1 MRREAGRGAPWWKE
15 TVGDRG
21 NLSGL
26 WLIILWTAA
35 TFLLAGTASAHKVN
49 VFAYVEGR
57 TVYVESYFP
66 DGSPVAEAAVVVF
79 GTHGKTVA
87 EGKTDNQGLFQFDAP
102 GTACDLTIEVN
113 ASMGHKATY
122 TLKKEDWSK

>member
-1 MRREAGRGAPWWKE
+1 MWKGGPSTWKAISGR
-15 TVGDRG
+15 
-21 NLSGL
+21 
-26 WLIILWTAA
+26 I
-35 TFLLAGTASAHKVN
+35 
-49 VFAYVEGR
+49 
-57 TVYVESYFP
+57 
-66 DGSPVAEAAVVVF
+66 PVAEAAVVVF